1 MLRRWRIRASVAFA
15 AVAATYAVHA
25 GDLDANLQALKARL
39 DAGSIPGI
47 HSVLVIDGGKT
58 VAEWYFAGADQ
69 AMVDRGA
76 PMPLARVDFGPA
88 TLHDIRSATKSVV
101 SILFGIARDDGAIES
116 LDAPVLDYF
125 PEYTDLRTP
134 ERMKIRVRDVLT
146 MTSGLNWDERT
157 YPYTDARNS
166 EIAMDIAADP
176 NRYVLS
182 LPIAAPPGERFNY
195 SGGDVALVGAIV
207 ARATKTPL
215 ETFAAK
221 RLFAPLG
228 IDEFEWTRNA
238 DAPRAASGL
247 RLTTPDMGKIGA
259 MVLAGG
265 LWNGKRIVSQAWL
278 DAATTPHV
286 AVEPDP
292 TCGTKYGYLWWI
304 FEGCNTQPPTP
315 GFAAIGNGGQRIWVI
330 PSRKLVVVST
340 AGLYNDPKQGEPPL
354 AVLTAILGGAA
365 KP

>member
-1 MLRRWRIRASVAFA
+1 MLRRWRRPAATIAAA
-15 AVAATYAVHA
+15 AVAYAAHA
-25 GDLDANLQALKARL
+25 GELDANVQALKVRL
-39 DAGSIPGI
+39 DAGAIPGI
-47 HSVLVIDGGKT
+47 HSVLVIDDGKT

-76 PMPLARVDFGPA
+76 PVPLPHVDFGPA

-101 SILFGIARDDGAIES
+101 SILFGIARDDGAVKN
-116 LDAPVLDYF
+116 LDTPVLDYF
-125 PEYTDLRTP
+125 PEYADLRTP
-134 ERMKIRVRDVLT
+134 ERMKIRIRDVLT

-182 LPIAAPPGERFNY
+182 LPIAASPSERFNY

-207 ARATKTPL
+207 ARATKMPL

-228 IDEFEWTRNA
+228 IDTFEWTRNG
-238 DAPRAASGL
+238 DAARAASGL
-247 RLTTPDMGKIGA
+247 RLTTRDMGKIGA

-265 LWNGKRIVSQAWL
+265 SWNGRRIVSQAWL
-278 DAATTPHV
+278 DEATTPHV

-292 TCGTKYGYLWWI
+292 TCGMKYGYLWWI
-304 FEGCNTQPPTP
+304 FAGCNTQPPTP

-340 AGLYNDPKQGEPPL
+340 AGLYDDPKQGEPPL
-354 AVLTAILGGAA
+354 AVLTGILGGAA

>member
-1 MLRRWRIRASVAFA
+1 MVRRWRASASALLCA
-15 AVAATYAVHA
+15 AWFGHAAYAA
-25 GDLDANLQALKARL
+25 DLDSNLTILKGRIESGA
-39 DAGSIPGI
+39 IPAI
-47 HSVLVIDGGKT
+47 HSVLVIDDGKT
-58 VAEWYFAGADQ
+58 LAEWYFSGADQ

-76 PMPLARVDFGPA
+76 PVALSHVDFGPD

-101 SILFGIARDDGAIES
+101 SILFGIARDDGAIKS
-116 LDAPVLDYF
+116 LDTPVLDYF

-134 ERMKIRVRDVLT
+134 ERMKIRVRDVLS
-146 MTSGLNWDERT
+146 MTSGLHWDERT

-182 LPIAAPPGERFNY
+182 LPIDAPPGERFNY
-195 SGGDVALVGAIV
+195 SGGDVGLVGAIV

-221 RLFAPLG
+221 RLFGPLS
-228 IDEFEWTRNA
+228 IEKFEWTRNA

-247 RLTTPDMGKIGA
+247 RLTTRDMGKIGLL
-259 MVLAGG
+259 MLAGG
-265 LWNGKRIVSQAWL
+265 QWNGKRIVSQAWV
-278 DAATTPHV
+278 AESTTPQV

-292 TCGTKYGYLWWI
+292 KCGTKYGYLWWL
-304 FEGCNTQPPTP
+304 FAGCQAQPPTP
-315 GFAAIGNGGQRIWVI
+315 GFAAIGNGGQRIWVF
-330 PSRKLVVVST
+330 PSRKLVIVST

-354 AVLTAILGGAA
+354 AVLTGVLGGEA